1 MKGIVL
7 ISGSGSNLQSLIDN
21 AEKIDLDIQ
30 AVISNKEDAYGL
42 KRAQSA
48 NISTHAINHKNFD
61 TREKFDQNLSQIID
75 QYQPDIIIL
84 AGFMRILTAEFTQ
97 KYAGKML
104 NIHPSLLP
112 KFQGLNT
119 HQRALDAGE
128 CEHGV
133 SVHFVT
139 SELDGGPTIAQAS
152 IQVLADDTAESLAQR
167 VLVEEHK
174 LLPKVVHCF
183 TQGRLSLN
191 GNCVVVDDKCL

>member
-1 MKGIVL
+1 MKGVVL

-48 NISTHAINHKNFD
+48 HISTHAINHKNFD
-61 TREKFDQNLSQIID
+61 TREKFDQSLSQLID

-128 CEHGV
+128 REHGV

-139 SELDGGPTIAQAS
+139 SELDGGPIIAQAS
-152 IQVLADDTAESLAQR
+152 VQVLADDTVESLSKR
-167 VLVEEHK
+167 VLVEEHQ
-174 LLPKVVHCF
+174 LYPRVVRYF
-183 TQGRLSLN
+183 TQGRLTLAN
-191 GNCVVVDDKCL
+191 NQALLDNKRL

>member
-1 MKGIVL
+1 MKCVVL

-21 AEKIDLDIQ
+21 ATHINLEIE

-42 KRAQSA
+42 ERAQQA
-48 NISTHAINHKNFD
+48 NIPTHAINHKKFSS
-61 TREKFDQNLSQIID
+61 REEFDQILSQTID
-75 QYQPDIIIL
+75 QYQPEIIIL
-84 AGFMRILTAEFTQ
+84 AGFMRILTPEFTQ
-97 KYAGKML
+97 KYTGKML

-128 CEHGV
+128 SEHGV

-139 SELDGGPTIAQAS
+139 DELDGGPIIAQS
-152 IQVLADDTAESLAQR
+152 RVNILADDSAASLAKR

-174 LLPKVVHCF
+174 LFPKVIHWF
-183 TQGRLSLN
+183 TQGRLTLED
-191 GNCVVVDDKCL
+191 GQAFLDGQGL

>member
-1 MKGIVL
+1 ML

-30 AVISNKEDAYGL
+30 AVISNKENAYGL
-42 KRAQSA
+42 KRAQNA
-48 NISTHAINHKNFD
+48 NIRTHTINHKNFS

-75 QYQPDIIIL
+75 QYTPDIIIL
-84 AGFMRILTAEFTQ
+84 AGFMRILTEEFTQ
-97 KYAGKML
+97 KYIGKML

-128 CEHGV
+128 IEHGV

-139 SELDGGPTIAQAS
+139 AELDGGPIIAQS
-152 IQVLADDTAESLAQR
+152 RVQVFTHDTAESLAKR

-174 LLPKVVHCF
+174 LFPRVVHCF

-191 GNCVVVDDKCL
+191 DNCVVLDDKCL

>member
-1 MKGIVL
+1 MKGVVL

-42 KRAQSA
+42 KRAQNA
-48 NISTHAINHKNFD
+48 NITTHVINHKTFS

-75 QYQPDIIIL
+75 QYTPDIIIL
-84 AGFMRILTAEFTQ
+84 AGFMRILTEEFTQ
-97 KYAGKML
+97 KYIGKML

-119 HQRALDAGE
+119 HQRALDAE
-128 CEHGV
+128 ESEHGV

-139 SELDGGPTIAQAS
+139 AELDGGPVIAQARV
-152 IQVLADDTAESLAQR
+152 QVLTHDTVESLAKR

-174 LLPKVVHCF
+174 LLPKVVRCF
-183 TQGRLSLN
+183 AQGRLSLN
-191 GNCVVVDDKCL
+191 DNCVVLDEKCL

>member
-1 MKGIVL
+1 MKGVVL
-7 ISGSGSNLQSLIDN
+7 ISGSGSNLQSLIDH

-30 AVISNKEDAYGL
+30 AVVSNKEDAYGL
-42 KRAQSA
+42 KRAQNA
-48 NISTHAINHKNFD
+48 NITTHVINHKTFS

-75 QYQPDIIIL
+75 QYSPDVIIL
-84 AGFMRILTAEFTQ
+84 AGFMRILTEEFTK
-97 KYAGKML
+97 KYIGKML

-119 HQRALDAGE
+119 HQRALDAKE
-128 CEHGV
+128 NEHGA

-139 SELDGGPTIAQAS
+139 AELDGGPVIAQARV
-152 IQVLADDTAESLAQR
+152 QVLAHDTAELLAKR
-167 VLVEEHK
+167 VLAEEHK

-191 GNCVVVDDKCL
+191 DSCVVLDDKCL